1 MKKLISLFAKLE
13 GIELELFNDVY
24 FYKDANGADVI
35 YNPIADFALNCK
47 ARDEYGAEVKY
58 EIGHVLVA
66 DSDGC
71 NGILTNHKNINSAV
85 IECILKSKGLL

>member
-47 ARDEYGAEVKY
+47 ARDKYCVYVKY
-58 EIGHVLVA
+58 KVDHVLV
-66 DSDGC
+66 
-71 NGILTNHKNINSAV
+71 TNMRSENTITTDHQNINGAV
-85 IECILKSKGLL
+85 IEFILKSKGLL